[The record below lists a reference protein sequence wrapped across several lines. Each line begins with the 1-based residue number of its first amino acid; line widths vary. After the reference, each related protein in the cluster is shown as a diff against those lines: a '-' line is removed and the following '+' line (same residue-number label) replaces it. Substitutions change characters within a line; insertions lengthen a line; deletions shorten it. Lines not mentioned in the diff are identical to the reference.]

1 MGSLDRLPIDI
12 LELIAEKLADHADL
26 LRFGDVSRKF
36 RSIVVDNLHLLPSKL
51 PLCLCVLPSKP
62 PPLPL
67 LMQCRDN
74 EWEVTN
80 FFSLSTGRNHGE
92 FFMPEIR
99 NKWPAGSSHGR
110 VQIPLPS
117 LDAFEHPEGGFTDA
131 EHDDFGFVEK
141 AVISSDPSKKRG
153 NLDDDDG
160 DDHILVM
167 AIISLSHVLSFCR
180 IGDDKWTNVE
190 DSPLHLT
197 DVVYYKGQIYAVNYE
212 GIVVVYDFSG
222 DKKMKQIANSPDFL
236 CPAQRYLVEST
247 CGDLLQ
253 VVRVYDYEGTY
264 KQTSEFLVYKL
275 EAVDELIEPEEYPV
289 YYTIG
294 FRKPE
299 RGKFKFKWVKM
310 ESLGDQALFLG
321 QNYSLCVQA
330 LNYQG
335 CKPNCVYFTEHGLA
349 QRNIPRGLVEEED
362 MDTECFCDM
371 GIYDFGDKKFQRF
384 NKLDDKYQVPP
395 TWVSPNPW

>member
-1 MGSLDRLPIDI
+1 MSSLDRLPIDI
-12 LELIAEKLADHADL
+12 LELIAEKLADHAGL
-26 LRFGDVSRKF
+26 LRFGDISRKF

-74 EWEVTN
+74 EWEMTN

-92 FFMPEIR
+92 FFVPEIR
-99 NKWPAGSSHGR
+99 NKWPAGSSHGWLCIVNTHGRDIQLLNPLTR

-117 LDAFEHPEGGFTDA
+117 LDAFEHPKGGFADGD
-131 EHDDFGFVEK
+131 HDDFGFVEK

-160 DDHILVM
+160 DDRILVM
-167 AIISLSHVLSFCR
+167 AIISLSHVLSFCM

-253 VVRVYDYEGTY
+253 VVWVYDFEGTC

-299 RGKFKFKWVKM
+299 
-310 ESLGDQALFLG
+310 G
-321 QNYSLCVQA
+321 Q
-330 LNYQG
+330 
-335 CKPNCVYFTEHGLA
+335 
-349 QRNIPRGLVEEED
+349 I
-362 MDTECFCDM
+362 
-371 GIYDFGDKKFQRF
+371 
-384 NKLDDKYQVPP
+384 QV
-395 TWVSPNPW
+395 